1 MPTKTKTTEH
11 IIDFGSRK
19 IVYRLHHAD
28 RRRLRIVV
36 SPDLNVDV
44 FAPKSARDFN
54 IREAVKK
61 KAPWIARSIDNLESY
76 HPLPAPKRYVSGET
90 LVYLGRQYRLK
101 VENSAREPAKLRGRF
116 LHIRVRDKTDT
127 IGVKRAVGEW
137 YRKRAR
143 EILRRYMD
151 KCFTIAFR
159 HGISEPFL
167 AIRSMR
173 SRWGSCSPAG
183 RITLNLKLV
192 QLPVHCI
199 EYVIMH
205 ELCHL
210 KHPNHSK
217 YFYSFLTRCLPD
229 WRKRKETLDRMRPS

>member
-1 MPTKTKTTEH
+1 MKISPTEH
-11 IIDFGSRK
+11 VIDFGSRK
-19 IVYRLHHAD
+19 IVYKLHRSD

-36 SPDLNVDV
+36 SPDLKVDV
-44 FAPKSARDFN
+44 FAPRKTFESYIHKVVRQ
-54 IREAVKK
+54 
-61 KAPWIARSIDNLESY
+61 KALWITKSIDRLENC

-101 VENSAREPAKLRGRF
+101 VEKGESLTAKLRGKF
-116 LHIRVRDKTDT
+116 LHVQTRNSAGREN
-127 IGVKRAVGEW
+127 VKKAVDDW
-137 YRKRAR
+137 YRKRAQD
-143 EILRRYMD
+143 ILKRYTD
-151 KCFTIAFR
+151 RCFVIVAR
-159 HGISEPFL
+159 HGVLEPII

-173 SRWGSCSPAG
+173 SRWGSCSPKG

-210 KHPNHSK
+210 KHHNHSK
-217 YFYSFLTRCLPD
+217 QFYSFLTRCLPD
-229 WRKRKETLDRMRPS
+229 WRKRKGTLDRIRLS